1 MGLDETLAARDG
13 LLLEPRSGSVNN
25 VEGERRVS
33 IAAAGSS
40 SRDGGEESR
49 SHCEGADHRQQSN
62 RNNNKLQGRFLPLEP
77 FLDGRTKRAIG
88 NELVV
93 F

>member
-1 MGLDETLAARDG
+1 VGLDETLAARDG
-13 LLLEPRSGSVNN
+13 LLLEPRSDSVNN

-49 SHCEGADHRQQSN
+49 SHCEGADHRSFCCD
-62 RNNNKLQGRFLPLEP
+62 RLLWILIGWLGFWSRI
-77 FLDGRTKRAIG
+77 RCRASLA
-88 NELVV
+88 LV
-93 F
+93 

>member
-1 MGLDETLAARDG
+1 EATPSRGCG
-13 LLLEPRSGSVNN
+13 G
-25 VEGERRVS
+25 GQS
-33 IAAAGSS
+33 IT
-40 SRDGGEESR
+40 
-49 SHCEGADHRQQSN
+49 QQSN